1 MTTLTRQHY
10 KRLRFYWQG
19 LANGGAGMTDGID
32 LDLAALGLVERFER
46 FGYGVRFRITKA
58 GEQELAAEKAREV
71 ERRQPHH
78 TLAGRLA
85 QWRQSQGRVTW
96 QNIELLV
103 DLESGGR
110 QAIRPDVFSVAANY
124 DEKRINPCVDEVKV
138 SRADFLADVARPE
151 KRAGYGKIAEVLY
164 YAAPAGMIE
173 ASEVPEG
180 CGLLVEV
187 APCQFEILRRPKKRP
202 VSLTT
207 HHFMNLIL
215 KPGTFAPTW

>member
-1 MTTLTRQHY
+1 RQHY

-110 QAIRPDVFSVAANY
+110 Q
-124 DEKRINPCVDEVKV
+124 
-138 SRADFLADVARPE
+138 
-151 KRAGYGKIAEVLY
+151 
-164 YAAPAGMIE
+164 
-173 ASEVPEG
+173 
-180 CGLLVEV
+180 
-187 APCQFEILRRPKKRP
+187 
-202 VSLTT
+202 
-207 HHFMNLIL
+207 
-215 KPGTFAPTW
+215 